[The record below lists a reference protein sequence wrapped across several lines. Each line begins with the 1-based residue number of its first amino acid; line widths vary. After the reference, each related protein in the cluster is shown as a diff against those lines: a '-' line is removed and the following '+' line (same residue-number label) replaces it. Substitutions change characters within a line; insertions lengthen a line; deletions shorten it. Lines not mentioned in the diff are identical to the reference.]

1 VFEVT
6 ERGDV
11 FVDARLYDWRTKV
24 FMLGAPSRA
33 YGRVAGLVVNDSTR
47 RVLDVGTGTGAMAFA
62 LKQRRPAAEV
72 HGIDAGERMLDVART
87 NGVRLGHVV
96 HFRPGWAQD
105 LPFANEEFDAVTFAH
120 VLRHIPVPQRPAV
133 LAEARRVLRPGG
145 RVLIVDI
152 VPAGLAVAFAPRR
165 AYPLDLDG
173 CTQMLKAA
181 GFTDVR
187 AGRLTR
193 VLFGY
198 AVGRRPGRVPG

>member
-11 FVDARLYDWRTKV
+11 FLDARQHDWRIKV
-24 FMLGAPSRA
+24 CMLGGLSRA
-33 YGRVAGLVVNDSTR
+33 YGRAADLVATDGTR
-47 RVLDVGTGTGAMAFA
+47 RMLDVGTGTGAMAFA

-72 HGIDAGERMLDVART
+72 HGVDPGERMLDVART

-96 HFRPGWAQD
+96 HFRSGWAQD

-145 RVLIVDI
+145 RVLIVGM
-152 VPAGLAVAFAPRR
+152 VPARWAVPLAPRP
-165 AYPLDLDG
+165 AYPVDLDG
-173 CTQMLKAA
+173 RKQLLQAA
-181 GFTDVR
+181 GFANVR

-193 VLFGY
+193 ALFGY
-198 AVGRRPGRVPG
+198 AVGRRPGPAAG

>member
-11 FVDARLYDWRTKV
+11 FVDARLYDWRTKL
-24 FMLGAPSRA
+24 FMLDAVSRA
-33 YGRVAGLVVNDSTR
+33 YGRAAGMVVHDSAR

-72 HGIDAGERMLDVART
+72 HGIDPGERMLDAART

-96 HFRPGWAQD
+96 HFRWGWAQD
-105 LPFANEEFDAVTFAH
+105 LPFADEEFDAVTFAH

-145 RVLIVDI
+145 RALIVDI
-152 VPAGLAVAFAPRR
+152 VPAGLAVALAPRL
-165 AYPLDLDG
+165 AYPVDLDD
-173 CTQMLKAA
+173 CTQIMKAA

-198 AVGRRPGRVPG
+198 ALGRRQGRAPG